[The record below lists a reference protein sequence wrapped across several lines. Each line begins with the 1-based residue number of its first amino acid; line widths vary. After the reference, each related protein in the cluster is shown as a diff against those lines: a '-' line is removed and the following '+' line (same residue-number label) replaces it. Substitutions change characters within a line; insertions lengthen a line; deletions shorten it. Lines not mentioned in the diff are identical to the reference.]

1 MLSVARL
8 GLDNVPHL
16 QASWPTMGASVGQ
29 AALHFGADDFGQVMF
44 EENVV
49 SAAGTIYVMDSAA
62 IERHVRAAGFTPV
75 RRDMRYRHLGGLAT

>member
-1 MLSVARL
+1 
-8 GLDNVPHL
+8 
-16 QASWPTMGASVGQ
+16 MGAAVGQ

-49 SAAGTIYVMDSAA
+49 SAAGTIYKMDVAG

-75 RRDMRYRHLGGLAT
+75 QRDMRYTRLSS